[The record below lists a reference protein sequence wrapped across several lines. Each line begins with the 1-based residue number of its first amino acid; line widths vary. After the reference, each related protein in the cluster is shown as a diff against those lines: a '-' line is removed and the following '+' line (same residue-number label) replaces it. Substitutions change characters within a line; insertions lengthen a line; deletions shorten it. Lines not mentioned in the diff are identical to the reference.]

1 MDNYIKEH
9 IIQYVN
15 DYPKCITMENY
26 REIITKHIQDISND
40 FITIEEIEIY
50 MNDKL
55 DQLLFDIKLER
66 TSSYD
71 FELQKNIQEHIKIL
85 MNIEQPQQKTD
96 EWYKFRY
103 NHITASNAW
112 KGYSESISCKN
123 QLIYEKSKP
132 FDINKNK
139 GNLNESAFTW
149 GHKYE
154 PLSCKLYE
162 YKNNTIISEFGC
174 IEHKN
179 YSFLAASPDGIVT
192 GENNFGIMI
201 EIKNVV
207 SRIINGNPKKDYY
220 IQMQLQMEVCDLD
233 HCHFIETKFI
243 EYENFDEYM
252 IDGNI
257 NYTNENKEKGI
268 IKIYIKNNEEYH
280 YEYMP
285 FDITS
290 TENMTKWL
298 DEENIDESLVWFKN
312 VYWKLDI
319 YSCIHVPRCKLWFNS
334 TIEELENLWK
344 KILEVRQTNTYQE
357 YSPKK
362 RKKDDKEYKQQPSKC
377 LLILN

>member
-1 MDNYIKEH
+1 
-9 IIQYVN
+9 
-15 DYPKCITMENY
+15 
-26 REIITKHIQDISND
+26 
-40 FITIEEIEIY
+40 
-50 MNDKL
+50 
-55 DQLLFDIKLER
+55 
-66 TSSYD
+66 
-71 FELQKNIQEHIKIL
+71 
-85 MNIEQPQQKTD
+85 
-96 EWYKFRY
+96 
-103 NHITASNAW
+103 
-112 KGYSESISCKN
+112 
-123 QLIYEKSKP
+123 
-132 FDINKNK
+132 
-139 GNLNESAFTW
+139 
-149 GHKYE
+149 
-154 PLSCKLYE
+154 
-162 YKNNTIISEFGC
+162 
-174 IEHKN
+174 
-179 YSFLAASPDGIVT
+179 
-192 GENNFGIMI
+192 
-201 EIKNVV
+201 
-207 SRIINGNPKKDYY
+207 
-220 IQMQLQMEVCDLD
+220 
-233 HCHFIETKFI
+233 
-243 EYENFDEYM
+243 EYM